1 MWREKT
7 YHEILNLTLNII
19 PCVVVVTIG
28 IFKVIEVEGNINQ
41 LLKMGGNFLLTYLL
55 MKRQLSI
62 LILSESFT
70 IFDLKMREAV
80 QTLPY
85 LKRINLAYILSPH
98 NTCIICDSNRA

>member
-70 IFDLKMREAV
+70 IFDLKKRETV
-80 QTLPY
+80 QTLRY
-85 LKRINLAYILSPH
+85 LK
-98 NTCIICDSNRA
+98 